1 MIMSL
6 FWLSSTATDHLTI
19 QGLFRVNTSKNEIW
33 LNVVKNNKY
42 TNKGL
47 TAGTHNSNRAI
58 YAAAQVAARPIA
70 RQRPAI
76 IVIAFL
82 LCTAIAIARG
92 WNPLKLIRCSSDFL
106 SQDVDDS
113 VDAVANIQ
121 TSYGNSVLVG
131 ARLFYFVWSQK
142 APKLPLG

>member
-1 MIMSL
+1 M
-6 FWLSSTATDHLTI
+6 
-19 QGLFRVNTSKNEIW
+19 W

-47 TAGTHNSNRAI
+47 TAQTHNSNRAI

-82 LCTAIAIARG
+82 LCTAMAIAWG

-113 VDAVANIQ
+113 AVVSLTFKHHMAI
-121 TSYGNSVLVG
+121 
-131 ARLFYFVWSQK
+131 AC
-142 APKLPLG
+142 